1 MRLNL
6 SKFLLL
12 NYKTL
17 DSKLCLSKEL
27 VKRNYG
33 VLSLIYSLHHFE
45 NFTKKFFY
53 LSPVVCTWSLS
64 FSGVKLRWLRP
75 A

>member
-45 NFTKKFFY
+45 NFTKNFFTC
-53 LSPVVCTWSLS
+53 LQWSVP
-64 FSGVKLRWLRP
+64 GVSASLE
-75 A
+75 